1 MYQTWGKRCTYIRFL
16 TTKEDEELPTFVS
29 DTKEAYMEIWGKT
42 KEGFRRTYAEFSEEV
57 DWVLKADD
65 DTYVVLEN
73 LRYLLSAH
81 NASEPVWFGCEFDV
95 IVKDGGYM
103 SGGAGYV
110 LSRGSAQNFYSKYTR
125 TYLRISTG
133 IYWILIPSFE
143 RGCQS
148 RCGGW
153 PRRA

>member
-110 LSRGSAQNFYSKYTR
+110 LSRGRRSKLSFSFKIKEHIILSIYR
-125 TYLRISTG
+125 YLLDFNSQ
-133 IYWILIPSFE
+133 F
-143 RGCQS
+143 
-148 RCGGW
+148 
-153 PRRA
+153 